1 MDPGSPDARPGL
13 FRPDEPVSS
22 VGQDRFGHTHFV
34 EALKYVICNG
44 EAPLNIALYGK
55 WGVGKSSILEF
66 FRTEILKDESLN
78 EKFAFATIDVWKLSP
93 RILKQEFLD
102 TLNSELKYPLGR
114 EEIEDMLWRHRAESS
129 NQNTKSRYGWAIG
142 STVAIVA
149 GLVVADQYFSS
160 YFESYSWWP
169 SSFVASLI
177 PMFLVMAKELGSLAK
192 SVTKSRTTI
201 IPRIESHAHFQKLF
215 KNIVDKIEGGKKPI
229 IAIDN
234 LDRCDDESVVAI
246 LNMIKTFLGDPGCVF
261 IVSCDRDA
269 IIKHLHGR
277 KQLYEKRDANEFL
290 SKFFQVSLYI
300 PNQIKGQLYEYAKSQ
315 LEIFPDIGAD
325 PNVADVFANAGTK
338 NPRKIRQFVYHFAT
352 SYKIASAK
360 ESEGVIAS
368 GTVTGNTPFLAKIT
382 VLREDWP
389 DFFQKLEKKPSLLDE
404 IQKFIEGNSEHPE
417 YADILKGNEGL
428 KYFLKSTG
436 TTKSIQVLPFIQLN
450 QESFEGSLPGLDRLI
465 VGVSRNNVQ
474 FIKQTV
480 QKEPEKQHEYV
491 LELCRLAEEYV
502 RDERT
507 MVASNALNVL
517 LNIHDIVEQKS
528 QEKIRKTFDE
538 FMTGDVLD
546 NLMMFD
552 IDILFPIASLLN
564 SDTRE
569 KIHLKYAHNLSD
581 SSYALPIIRKVARAA
596 PLISSTVGESVD
608 RNLKLL
614 GQIAQEPF
622 YDAVE
627 LLAQSRSPAIFIKE
641 NILGV
646 IIDAVE
652 PGMGDK
658 WTEMYLKLKHL
669 ASEGNKKAFAEK
681 MLSAITTDDGDAM
694 QTIHRKIYETLK
706 ETTSRDFT
714 ADAAKYAYDA
724 LKVHAMHYRDVGERT
739 LVAGIV
745 LRAYPKLD
753 PADREEF
760 ATEVFDPL
768 IKQSGP
774 QNLAPLAE
782 AVRKEGVRILEF
794 GPAADA
800 VFSLLRNAP
809 SRESVDLMYA
819 GVPEGK
825 WTDMEE
831 KIVRVH
837 GTDFAKAKVFASAF
851 ELSVRAPED
860 LRAKVLGRLA
870 QSCQSFSFVQ
880 QLSIYQTL
888 SEALRSESG
897 LMVAFA
903 NGLSFELGLHDR
915 AEIDAYLELAKKCFG
930 KTEET
935 KQRKIFSTLFDKLQQ
950 YPVPKIDSSVLKFLM
965 SNNKS
970 MDRREKTRLGKV
982 AIKILGA
989 NNNSLIAEIL
999 DEFGNLDL
1007 GDNQETA
1014 YELVRKLCESHDQD
1028 IRGKA
1033 LEIVEGDGLH

>member
-1 MDPGSPDARPGL
+1 MDPGSPEARPGL

-22 VGQDRFGHTHFV
+22 VGQDRFGHRHFV
-34 EALKYVICNG
+34 EALKYVVCNG

-66 FRTEILKDESLN
+66 FRTEVLKDRNLN
-78 EKFAFATIDVWKLSP
+78 DRFVFVTIDVWKLSP

-114 EEIEDMLWRHRAESS
+114 EEIEDVLWRHRAESS
-129 NQNTKSRYGWAIG
+129 DQNTKSTYGWVIG
-142 STVAIVA
+142 ITFAIVA

-169 SSFVASLI
+169 SSFVASVI
-177 PMFLVMAKELGSLAK
+177 PTFWVMAKEFRSLAK
-192 SVTKSRTTI
+192 SVAKSRTTF

-215 KNIVDKIEGGKKPI
+215 KDIVDKIEGGRKPI

-246 LNMIKTFLGDPGCVF
+246 LSMIKTFLGDPGCVF

-352 SYKIASAK
+352 SYKIASVK

-368 GTVTGNTPFLAKIT
+368 GTVTGNTPFLAKIA

-404 IQKFIEGNSEHPE
+404 IQKFIEGSSEHPE
-417 YADILKGNEGL
+417 CADILKGNEGL

-450 QESFEGSLPGLDRLI
+450 QEPFEGSLPRLDRLI

-474 FIKQTV
+474 FIKQMV
-480 QKEPEKQHEYV
+480 QQEPEKQHEYV

-528 QEKIRKTFDE
+528 QEKIRKTLDE
-538 FMTGDVLD
+538 FMTGDMLD

-552 IDILFPIASLLN
+552 IDVLFPIATLLN

-569 KIHLKYAHNLSD
+569 KIYLKYAHNLSD
-581 SSYALPIIRKVARAA
+581 PAHALPITRKIVRIA
-596 PLISSTVGESVD
+596 PLFSTVVGESVD

-614 GQIAQEPF
+614 GQITTEPF

-627 LLAQSRSPAIFIKE
+627 LLAQSRAPALFIKE
-641 NILGV
+641 NIFGFV
-646 IIDAVE
+646 IDAVE
-652 PGMGDK
+652 PGMVDK
-658 WTEMYLKLKHL
+658 WTKMYLKLKHL
-669 ASEGNKKAFAEK
+669 ASEGNKKAFVEK
-681 MLSAITTDDGDAM
+681 MLSTITTDDGAAM
-694 QTIHRKIYETLK
+694 QTTHRKIYETLT
-706 ETTSRDFT
+706 EMTSRDFT

-724 LKVHAMHYRDVGERT
+724 LKGPAMHYRDVGERT

-745 LRAYPKLD
+745 LKAYSKLD
-753 PADREEF
+753 PRDREEF
-760 ATEVFDPL
+760 AADIFAPL
-768 IKQSGP
+768 IMQSGP
-774 QNLAPLAE
+774 QNLAPIAE
-782 AVRKEGVRILEF
+782 IVREEEAEILEF

-800 VFSLLRNAP
+800 VFSLLKNAP

-825 WTDMEE
+825 WADMEE
-831 KIVRVH
+831 KIVQVH
-837 GTDFAKAKVFASAF
+837 HADFVKAEVFASAF
-851 ELSVRAPED
+851 ELSARAPEE
-860 LRAKVLGRLA
+860 LRAKVLGRMT

-880 QLSIYQTL
+880 QLSIHQKL
-888 SEALRSESG
+888 SEKLGSESG
-897 LMVAFA
+897 LMGAFA

-915 AEIDAYLELAKKCFG
+915 AEIDAYLELAEKCFG
-930 KTEET
+930 KAGET

-950 YPVPKIDSSVLKFLM
+950 YPTSKMDLAMLKFLM
-965 SNNKS
+965 SKNEN
-970 MDRREKTRLGKV
+970 MDRGEKSQLGNV
-982 AIKILGA
+982 VVKILRT

-1007 GDNQETA
+1007 GDNQEAA
-1014 YELVRKLCESHDQD
+1014 YDLVRKLCESHDPD
-1028 IRGKA
+1028 IKGKA
-1033 LEIVEGDGLH
+1033 LEVVEGRGLH